1 MLKSKGKTCMVEE
14 PSHVKQLS
22 LNHVCQI
29 GLITAFI
36 YFSDNCSVGM
46 VESGYSYEGLPD
58 PASYYPDSSTHS
70 PDFGCSDHH
79 QPSSRPPSQHQLHHQ
94 LPQQQQSQQ
103 QPHHQLPQQQLSH
116 HQLPQQQLSHHQLP
130 QQQPSYQQPVEG
142 LQTPNTR
149 AKRVVHE
156 VIV

>member
-22 LNHVCQI
+22 LNYFCKI
-29 GLITAFI
+29 GLITTFI
-36 YFSDNCSVGM
+36 FADNCSAGM

-58 PASYYPDSSTHS
+58 PASYYPDSSRHS
-70 PDFGCSDHH
+70 PDFGPSDH
-79 QPSSRPPSQHQLHHQ
+79 QPSSRPPSQHQQ
-94 LPQQQQSQQ
+94 
-103 QPHHQLPQQQLSH
+103 SH
-116 HQLPQQQLSHHQLP
+116 HQLPQQLTQQQPSYQQQP

>member
-22 LNHVCQI
+22 LNHLCQI

-36 YFSDNCSVGM
+36 YFVDNCSVGM

-58 PASYYPDSSTHS
+58 PASYYPDSSRHS

-79 QPSSRPPSQHQLHHQ
+79 QPSSRPPSQHQQPQQQPSHHQ
-94 LPQQQQSQQ
+94 LTQQQLSQQ
-103 QPHHQLPQQQLSH
+103 QPSYQG
-116 HQLPQQQLSHHQLP
+116 
-130 QQQPSYQQPVEG
+130 QPSYQQPVEG

>member
-1 MLKSKGKTCMVEE
+1 MVEE

-22 LNHVCQI
+22 LNYLCKI

-46 VESGYSYEGLPD
+46 LESGYSYEEGLPD
-58 PASYYPDSSTHS
+58 PASYYPDSSRHS
-70 PDFGCSDHH
+70 PDFGPSDH
-79 QPSSRPPSQHQLHHQ
+79 QPSSRPPSQHQ
-94 LPQQQQSQQ
+94 QSQQ
-103 QPHHQLPQQQLSH
+103 QAHHQLPQQQLSH
-116 HQLPQQQLSHHQLP
+116 HQLPQQQPLYQQQP